1 MVNNL
6 TIITINEPNLTDYAS
21 ARNAELAKVKTT
33 WVLFVDS
40 DEKITPELKFEIT
53 SICNLESND
62 YSAYYIPRLDTFL
75 GRELRYGEPG
85 HTRLVRLAR
94 RDYGRWERPVHEVWV
109 GQGKVGTLTH
119 PLLHSPHTTV
129 ASFLDKINR
138 YSTLEAQY
146 RFKLGIKSSIW
157 KIAIYP
163 IAKFKYNYLL
173 RQGFRD
179 GVPGTIMAIMMS
191 FHSFITWTKLYLLWH
206 KK

>member
-6 TIITINEPNLTDYAS
+6 TIITLSQPDLTDFAA
-21 ARNAELAKVKTT
+21 ARNDELAKAKTE

-40 DEKITPELKFEIT
+40 DEKITPALKAEI
-53 SICNLESND
+53 L
-62 YSAYYIPRLDTFL
+62 SAIKSHTYDAYRVTRLDTFL
-75 GRELRYGEPG
+75 GRQLRYGEPG
-85 HTRLVRLAR
+85 HTKLIRLAKK
-94 RDYGRWERPVHEVWV
+94 DFGQWVRPVHEVWE

-179 GVPGTIMAIMMS
+179 GVPGTIIAIMMS
-191 FHSFITWTKLYLLWH
+191 FHSFLTWTKLYLLWH